1 MNNKAT
7 PINPI
12 IDEEV
17 QKYLKEK
24 EKLTNPELAQ
34 QEREEQELAFII
46 HRKRELD
53 FESNKKLLP
62 FATFILFVLVVGVCY
77 ALTSLTSLIYPKSQV
92 PEIFKIILSAVVGIF
107 VAYKA
112 HCAMK
117 KNINTTMKRYYEL
130 MEKYAQNYN
139 KQTI

>member
-1 MNNKAT
+1 M
-7 PINPI
+7 NPI
-12 IDEEV
+12 IENEV

-24 EKLTNPELAQ
+24 EKLTNTELAQ

-62 FATFILFVLVVGVCY
+62 LATFILFVLVVGGCY
-77 ALTSLTSLIYPKSQV
+77 TLTSLTSLIYPKSQV
-92 PEIFKIILSAVVGIF
+92 PEIFRIILSAVVGIF

-112 HCAMK
+112 HCAAK